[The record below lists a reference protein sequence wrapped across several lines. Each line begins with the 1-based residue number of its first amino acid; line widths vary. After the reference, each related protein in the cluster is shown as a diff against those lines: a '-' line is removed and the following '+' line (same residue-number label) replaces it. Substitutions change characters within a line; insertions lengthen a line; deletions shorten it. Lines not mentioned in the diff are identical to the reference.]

1 MFLTRSLRHTGRDHS
16 SGRHGNQPGFL
27 LEFPWNFYG
36 FRDILTPNVL
46 RENGTFLVPVD
57 ALNESGSV
65 NTLLFE
71 DTSFS
76 VARLPAVALN
86 LLGGEQGQAMEITQQ
101 EVEKVAKLARLELT
115 DIEKAAFA
123 KQLSQILTH
132 VETLKQYDTT
142 GVEPTATVRGQ
153 VNVFR
158 SDIVRTSLSV
168 ERAVANAPESA
179 DGFFVVPKIIEDRQ
193 PL

>member
-1 MFLTRSLRHTGRDHS
+1 
-16 SGRHGNQPGFL
+16 
-27 LEFPWNFYG
+27 
-36 FRDILTPNVL
+36 V
-46 RENGTFLVPVD
+46 
-57 ALNESGSV
+57 
-65 NTLLFE
+65 
-71 DTSFS
+71 
-76 VARLPAVALN
+76 
-86 LLGGEQGQAMEITQQ
+86 EITKQ

-158 SDIVRTSLSV
+158 PDIARPSLSV